1 MTQITDTVGSTILRM
16 RNLWEFG
23 FKLFLGTA
31 PFVMGAAWVHL
42 TAMNHMLMEHDKQIA
57 RLMDKTGLQ
66 AAAQGPSIFTA
77 PTTAIVQARP

>member
-1 MTQITDTVGSTILRM
+1 M

-57 RLMDKTGLQ
+57 RLMDKTGLR
-66 AAAQGPSIFTA
+66 AVYMVDPTSSTVAQQTPPSA
-77 PTTAIVQARP
+77 P